1 MYITSEFLNDRLKC
15 DYLDLNTQPASDMLY
30 KCVQDKNRGYDMNCE
45 RYDSVRDL
53 DRAADNISIKRGV
66 TEGKG
71 NLTSKDV
78 GIEGFTDKIFITDNG
93 PGESNV
99 SYGECPEGY
108 TLKNGICVQ
117 VCQSCTYRDNMKS
130 QQFNRGDPCFP
141 EGVYN
146 GMTND
151 GTIKCTC
158 GNGNQFCSG
167 NFVNDMFSANGMFVF
182 NNSIKNTI
190 GDTNIIDNLYL
201 IDQL

>member
-15 DYLDLNTQPASDMLY
+15 DYLDLNTQPSSDMLY

-71 NLTSKDV
+71 NLKASDV
-78 GIEGFTDKIFITDNG
+78 GVEGFTDKIFVTDNG

-99 SYGECPEGY
+99 PFEECPVGY
-108 TLKNGICVQ
+108 TLKDGHCVQ
-117 VCQSCTYRDNMKS
+117 VCQACKYKDNMKS
-130 QQFNRGDPCFP
+130 LQFNSGDPCFP

-146 GMTND
+146 GMSNN
-151 GTIKCTC
+151 GTIQCTC
-158 GNGNQFCSG
+158 GERNQFCSG

-182 NNSIKNTI
+182 NNSIKNSI
-190 GDTNIIDNLYL
+190 GNTNIVDNLFL
-201 IDQL
+201 LDQL